1 MKKRDI
7 KRVIDALIEWSD
19 EISYT
24 YMIGNASSEVPE
36 LLFSEKQILDWLR
49 SLKKDERFF
58 EALTEDA
65 K

>member
-19 EISYT
+19 EIEYT
-24 YMIGNASSEVPE
+24 YRIGVIVKDAPE
-36 LLFSEKQILDWLR
+36 LLFSGHQILDWLR
-49 SLKKDERFF
+49 RLKKHEFF
-58 EALTEDA
+58 LESLTEDA